1 MAISIKRAHYAYDSH
16 SLHNTSGQIIMSQ
29 SASPKPASGS
39 GSSAQ
44 DDGEHRHI
52 RELAAQIYIQL
63 VKDAVVINVTDA
75 GSTAALTA
83 NPDSLAKM
91 SFKLAEA
98 FLNAGDEIKA
108 SAQPKVAK
116 FDIDK
121 LDFDSWT
128 SK

>member
-1 MAISIKRAHYAYDSH
+1 MSH
-16 SLHNTSGQIIMSQ
+16 SG
-29 SASPKPASGS
+29 SPKPATSSSNSGN
-39 GSSAQ
+39 
-44 DDGEHRHI
+44 DEGEHRPI

-63 VKDAVVINVTDA
+63 IKETVVINVTDA
-75 GSTAALTA
+75 GGQASLTA
-83 NPDSLAKM
+83 SPESLAKM

-108 SAQPKVAK
+108 GAQPKVAK

-128 SK
+128 TK